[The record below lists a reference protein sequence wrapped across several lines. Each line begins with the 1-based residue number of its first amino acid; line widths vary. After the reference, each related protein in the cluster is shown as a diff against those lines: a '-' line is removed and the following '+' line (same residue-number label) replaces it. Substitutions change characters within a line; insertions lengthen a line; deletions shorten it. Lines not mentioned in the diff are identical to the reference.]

1 PIGVLSV
8 QREGLADRPFDNDIA
23 LLRVAAAAIG
33 QVLRI
38 HKFVL
43 EQTEHLVKEN
53 QTLKNDIVLE
63 GMLNKSLSHGII
75 GSSRSLMDAV
85 RQSIQVAKSDA
96 PVMLLGE
103 SGTGKE
109 KFARMI
115 VHRSERGEKAF
126 IYLICEALRRVL
138 RECELFG

>member
-1 PIGVLSV
+1 
-8 QREGLADRPFDNDIA
+8 
-23 LLRVAAAAIG
+23 
-33 QVLRI
+33 
-38 HKFVL
+38 
-43 EQTEHLVKEN
+43 
-53 QTLKNDIVLE
+53 LE

-115 VHRSERGEKAF
+115 HQQSDRREKAF
-126 IYLICEALRRVL
+126 ICINCAAIPSDLLES
-138 RECELFG
+138 ELFGHEKGSFTGAGQAKKGKIVLA